1 MRTTITTGL
10 GEAQGALWGT
20 AAEDWAAFQEH
31 TMLPVFEAVLER
43 IEHWDV
49 RVLDVGCG
57 SGMFA
62 QLMIDNGMVVDG
74 IDAADPLLAIA
85 RRVAPRARFRQG
97 DMEMLPYDAR
107 TFDVVTAIDALQYA
121 ADPQQALWEAR
132 RVAKPGA
139 QLFIATWGEP
149 ERCDAVAYLAA
160 LKALVPSAPP
170 HAPGPFALS
179 KELALRRF
187 AGIAGLRAEDIVDV
201 EVPFE
206 YPSLEAALRGLLA
219 AGPAI
224 RAIQTAGRV
233 RVTQDVAEAVVPFKL
248 PNGGYRM
255 RNQFRLLVA
264 SRPA

>member
-1 MRTTITTGL
+1 MRTLTTEF
-10 GEAQGALWGT
+10 GEVQGDLWGT

-49 RVLDVGCG
+49 RVLDIGCG

-62 QLMIDNGMVVDG
+62 QLLINSGMVVDG
-74 IDAADPLLAIA
+74 LDAAEPLLAIA
-85 RRVAPRARFRQG
+85 RRVAQRARLRQG

-139 QLFIATWGEP
+139 QMFIATWGDP
-149 ERCDAVAYLAA
+149 ERCEAVAYLAA
-160 LKALVPSAPP
+160 LKALLPPAPP
-170 HAPGPFALS
+170 HALGPFALS
-179 KELALRRF
+179 KESALRRF
-187 AGIAGLRAEDIVDV
+187 GGIAGLRAEDVIDVDV
-201 EVPFE
+201 SFE
-206 YPSLEAALRGLLA
+206 YPSLESALRGLLA
-219 AGPAI
+219 TGPAI
-224 RAIQTAGRV
+224 RAIRAAGRV
-233 RVTQDVAEAVVPFKL
+233 RVTQEVAEALVPFKL

-255 RNQFRLLVA
+255 RNQFKLLVA
-264 SRPA
+264 RRPA